1 MRQRSVAIVH
11 KFIPDYRVPFY
22 SELLSRCAA
31 ADIDLSIIHGD
42 GDSADRTKGYLRYP
56 PFGRLIP
63 NRLLQLGSVQLVWQ
77 AAFEA
82 VRGKDLVI
90 APQLNKFLVNYLFL
104 ARQAARL
111 QKFAFWGQGRNPHAR
126 NPNTAS
132 EAVKR
137 RLLRLPHWWFAYTE
151 GTAGYLREAGFPAD
165 RITVVQ
171 NAIDTSALTKV
182 ARETT
187 ARDLGEIREG
197 LNTRSEN
204 ICLYVGAMY
213 REKRLEFLMAACD
226 RVKRRVDDFHMVF
239 VGTGPDEEMIR
250 GYCAERRWTTCHGR
264 ASEEEKIR
272 YGLLAKLMLMPGSV
286 GLVVLDSLALGLPLV
301 TTDVQLHGPEIE
313 YLQDGV
319 SGAIVSPGDDVQAYA
334 DRVAALLERPAE
346 RAEMAERCR
355 DVGRSFTIEDMAERF
370 FSGITGALDAPT
382 RG

>member
-31 ADIDLSIIHGD
+31 ADIDLSIIYGD
-42 GDSADRTKGYLRYP
+42 GDRADRTKGYLQFP
-56 PFGRLIP
+56 AFGRMIP
-63 NRLLQLGSVQLVWQ
+63 NRLLQLGGVQLVWQ

-126 NPNTAS
+126 DSNSAS

-151 GTAGYLREAGFPAD
+151 GTAEYLKAAGYPAD

-182 ARETT
+182 VRETT
-187 ARDLGEIREG
+187 ARDLGEIRER
-197 LNTRSEN
+197 LNTNSEN

-213 REKRLEFLMAACD
+213 REKRLEFLMEACD

-250 GYCAERRWTTCHGR
+250 GYCAERSWATYHGR

-272 YGLLAKLMLMPGSV
+272 YCLLAKLMLMPGSV

-301 TTDVQLHGPEIE
+301 TTDVQLHGPEVE

-319 SGAIVSPGDDVQAYA
+319 TGAIVSPCDDVRAYA
-334 DRVAALLERPAE
+334 DRIAALLERPAE

-355 DVGRSFTIEDMAERF
+355 DVGRSFTIEEMAERF
-370 FSGITGALDAPT
+370 FTGITGALDAPP